1 MLTTRLLAIAVVTGL
16 ALAIAGV
23 ARSPASADPADGRL
37 VVGEHQLRSDSLYTE
52 GYISFLR
59 VRGKTGAIIVRKRSL
74 GKVHLRT
81 HLAPGSYRLTRFI
94 RPCDGNCGYLDPPT
108 ELCRQTLTVAAG
120 VKTHAVVISRIG
132 HPCQIEIRSG
142 P

>member
-1 MLTTRLLAIAVVTGL
+1 MLTTRLLGVTIVIGL

-23 ARSPASADPADGRL
+23 ARSPAATHATGTL
-37 VVGEHQLRSDSLYTE
+37 IVGEHQARSDLIYPE

-59 VRGKTGAIIVRKRSL
+59 VRDEDGKVRARKREG
-74 GKVHLRT
+74 GKIHLST
-81 HLAPGSYRLTRFI
+81 ELAPGSYRLIRFV

-108 ELCRQTLTVAAG
+108 ERCRLSIAIAETTT
-120 VKTHAVVISRIG
+120 THAIVNSRIG
-132 HPCQIEIRSG
+132 HPCDIEVRSG